1 MKILIVDDDES
12 LREMMKDLCTKDG
25 LVADTAVDGRDGLYL
40 FNKNHY
46 DILIVDYHM
55 PIMDGLEF
63 VKHVRYEN
71 QQVPILIITEDDRQK
86 TADQFIQEG
95 ATDFSLKPI
104 KALDI
109 ISRIHLHIQIV
120 NMKSRLKLE
129 EDVYTAKG
137 ISKGTL
143 DSIASYLK
151 EHHTLK
157 SVDEIS
163 SSVGLAYPTV
173 YRYLMHLLEEGKVK
187 QVIRHQKIGRPKK
200 LYEWYTH

>member
-12 LREMMKDLCTKDG
+12 LRTMMKTLCEKDG
-25 LVADTAVDGRDGLYL
+25 LKADTAVDGRDGLYL
-40 FNKNHY
+40 FNKHHY

-63 VKHVRYEN
+63 VRQIRYEN
-71 QQVPILIITEDDRQK
+71 QQIPILVLTEDDRQE
-86 TADQFIQEG
+86 TADRFIKEG

-120 NMKSRLKLE
+120 NMRQRLKVE

-143 DSIASYLK
+143 DSIAAYLQD
-151 EHHTLK
+151 HHTPK

-187 QVIRHQKIGRPKK
+187 QVVRHQKIGRPKK

>member
-1 MKILIVDDDES
+1 MKLLIVDDEPSMRDLMKS
-12 LREMMKDLCTKDG
+12 LCEKDG
-25 LVADTAVDGRDGLYL
+25 LYADTASDGREGLYL

-46 DILIVDYHM
+46 DIMIVDYHM

-63 VKHVRYEN
+63 VKRVRLEN
-71 QQVPILIITEDDRQK
+71 QQVPILVLTEDDREDV
-86 TADQFIQEG
+86 AAQFRQEG

-104 KALDI
+104 KPLDL

-120 NMKSRLKLE
+120 NMRKRLAVE

-137 ISKGTL
+137 ISKETL
-143 DSIASYLK
+143 DSVASCLM
-151 EHHTLK
+151 ENDTPK

>member
-1 MKILIVDDDES
+1 MKLLIVDDEPSMRELMQS
-12 LREMMKDLCTKDG
+12 LCEKDG
-25 LVADTAVDGRDGLYL
+25 LYADTASDGREGLYL

-46 DILIVDYHM
+46 DIIIVDYHM
-55 PIMDGLEF
+55 PILDGLEF
-63 VKHVRYEN
+63 VKQVRFEN
-71 QQVPILIITEDDRQK
+71 QQVPILVLTEDDREDV
-86 TADQFIQEG
+86 AAQFRQEG

-104 KALDI
+104 KPLDL

-120 NMKSRLKLE
+120 NMRKRLAVE
-129 EDVYTAKG
+129 DDVYTAKG
-137 ISKGTL
+137 ISKETL
-143 DSIASYLK
+143 DSVASCLMDN
-151 EHHTLK
+151 ETPK